1 MFSAMFSVS
10 PCTRICARCT
20 HVFCCTVYML
30 SASSCTCFLLH
41 PVHAFC
47 FILYMFSAAPCTCF
61 LLHPVHVFCCT
72 LCCCQMTVRK
82 HICSTRTTDV
92 DCRTSAA
99 DEIVEVL
106 VVYLFVFTSMLWLF
120 SFYWQILCFLH
131 SCSRYML
138 TVYWCTALSSVIFTL
153 VNCNRSRHANVSAF
167 GRMLPLS
174 RHTPAILRGIN
185 LIPLFKAILYVT
197 ESSKVAHFLL
207 PNGLFQNVP
216 NVVGR
221 GSAPK
226 PQTP

>member
-1 MFSAMFSVS
+1 LSREILVVVHKGCLKSSEKCLICMVIRLPYRLQHILLMFSAMFSVS

-138 TVYWCTALSSVIFTL
+138 TVY
-153 VNCNRSRHANVSAF
+153 
-167 GRMLPLS
+167 
-174 RHTPAILRGIN
+174 
-185 LIPLFKAILYVT
+185 
-197 ESSKVAHFLL
+197 
-207 PNGLFQNVP
+207 
-216 NVVGR
+216 
-221 GSAPK
+221 
-226 PQTP
+226 